1 MGKFGSGFLVGAAT
15 AAHQVEGN
23 NINSDCW
30 ALEHSPYGGYAE
42 PSMDA
47 CDHYNRYEED
57 IRLMKEAG
65 LNAYRFGIEWARIE
79 PQEGVFDEQALR
91 HYEDMVSCCR
101 KLGIEPVVT
110 LHHFSSPV
118 WLIRK
123 GGWEAESTVDDFAAY
138 ARFVVGKLGKGLHY
152 ICTINEANM
161 GIQIMSVAREFY
173 NQMVADGKIQMGIS
187 MEALMTGTPEKRK
200 ENEKLFGTASPQV
213 FQSPRTENGD
223 QIIMRAHRAACAEMK
238 KINPGIKTGLTLSLH
253 DIQAV
258 DGGEENAA
266 KEWNDEFL
274 HYLPYIREDDFLG
287 VQNYSRSRYG
297 KDGNLPVPEGA
308 QVTQMGYEYYPQGL
322 GNVLRKVAKEYKGE
336 LLVTENGIATDNDE
350 ERVHFIGAATD
361 GVAACIGNGI
371 DIKGYFY
378 WSLLDNF
385 EWQKGY
391 GMKFGLI
398 EVDRSGGQIRR
409 PKPSLK
415 YLGSI

>member
-30 ALEHSPYGGYAE
+30 ALEHSSYGGYAE

-101 KLGIEPVVT
+101 KHGIEPVVT

-138 ARFVVGKLGKGLHY
+138 ARFVVGKLGKDLHY
-152 ICTINEANM
+152 
-161 GIQIMSVAREFY
+161 AREFY

-350 ERVHFIGAATD
+350 ERVNFIGAATD